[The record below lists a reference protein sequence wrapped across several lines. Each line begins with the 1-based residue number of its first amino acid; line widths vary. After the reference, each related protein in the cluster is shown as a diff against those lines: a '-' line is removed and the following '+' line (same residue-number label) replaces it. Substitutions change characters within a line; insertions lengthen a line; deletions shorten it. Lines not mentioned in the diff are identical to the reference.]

1 MAYQTD
7 HPAPKLRGRKVT
19 YEYKDRAVTVLMWD
33 DIRQQVRVMYEGDE
47 EYDAFWLSAAKVKEI
62 LSADEKLHLR
72 SFLQIAES
80 KPDFA
85 TFIDYLRTPAAE
97 AKLYFKARCLEDAPA
112 LQDQYRDLS
121 AGDELVEGRGYAV
134 MDTNKWS
141 NEGLVSF
148 RPLSEYPPAIK
159 ELLAPNH
166 DGLINHIQ
174 FVWLLVKEGFK
185 VRRDVL

>member
-1 MAYQTD
+1 MSTLSVGDKIKNRITGTKGEVVGISNLGLYEVIYAGSVG
-7 HPAPKLRGRKVT
+7 LRRNQPEATLELVSPG
-19 YEYKDRAVTVLMWD
+19 
-33 DIRQQVRVMYEGDE
+33 
-47 EYDAFWLSAAKVKEI
+47 F
-62 LSADEKLHLR
+62 LH
-72 SFLQIAES
+72 IAES

-121 AGDELVEGRGYAV
+121 GRDTLVEGKGYAI

-148 RPLSEYPPAIK
+148 KPLSEYPPAVK
-159 ELLAPNH
+159 ELLAPNR

-174 FVWLLVKEGFK
+174 FVWLLIKEGFK
-185 VRRDVL
+185 VSR